1 MQVCDIMDEMPLL
14 TMSKSG
20 FIDSKPELESQSEK
34 LLETLS
40 GLCSFHS
47 AEDLSSLLFTDMFG
61 LLVGE
66 STPWIKFEVG
76 LYKDHTKTIEIIPVK
91 GSITIADAAISGG
104 IPNNVV
110 TSKNEQ
116 ECASI
121 LQNWYNCVMT
131 A

>member
-1 MQVCDIMDEMPLL
+1 MDETPLL
-14 TMSKSG
+14 TMSKSE
-20 FIDSKPELESQSEK
+20 FIESKPDLEAQSEA

-61 LLVGE
+61 LLVGD
-66 STPWIKFEVG
+66 SDPWIKFEVG
-76 LYKDHTKTIEIIPVK
+76 LYKDHTKTIEIIPIK
-91 GSITIADAAISGG
+91 GSITIADAAMTGG

-110 TSKNEQ
+110 TSKSEE

>member
-1 MQVCDIMDEMPLL
+1 MCDIMDEMPLL

-20 FIDSKPELESQSEK
+20 FIESKPELEPQSEM

-66 STPWIKFEVG
+66 SDPWIKFEVG

>member
-1 MQVCDIMDEMPLL
+1 MDEMPLL

-20 FIDSKPELESQSEK
+20 FIDSKPELEPQSEA

-66 STPWIKFEVG
+66 SDPWIKFEVG
-76 LYKDHTKTIEIIPVK
+76 LYKDLSLIHI
-91 GSITIADAAISGG
+91 
-104 IPNNVV
+104 
-110 TSKNEQ
+110 
-116 ECASI
+116 
-121 LQNWYNCVMT
+121 
-131 A
+131 

>member
-1 MQVCDIMDEMPLL
+1 MGDIMDEIPLL

-20 FIDSKPELESQSEK
+20 FIDSKPELEPQSEM

-66 STPWIKFEVG
+66 SDPWIKFEVG

-91 GSITIADAAISGG
+91 GTITIADAAISGG

-131 A
+131 G

>member
-1 MQVCDIMDEMPLL
+1 MDETPIL
-14 TMSKSG
+14 TMSKSD
-20 FIDSKPELESQSEK
+20 FIENKPDLEPQSEA

-61 LLVGE
+61 LLVGD
-66 STPWIKFEVG
+66 SNPWIKFEVG
-76 LYKDHTKTIEIIPVK
+76 LYKDHTKTIEIIPIK
-91 GSITIADAAISGG
+91 GSITIADAAMSGG

-110 TSKNEQ
+110 TSKSEE
-116 ECASI
+116 ECATI

>member
-1 MQVCDIMDEMPLL
+1 MCDIMDEMPLL

-20 FIDSKPELESQSEK
+20 FIDSKPELEPQSEA

-66 STPWIKFEVG
+66 SDPWIKFEVG

-104 IPNNVV
+104 IPNNIV